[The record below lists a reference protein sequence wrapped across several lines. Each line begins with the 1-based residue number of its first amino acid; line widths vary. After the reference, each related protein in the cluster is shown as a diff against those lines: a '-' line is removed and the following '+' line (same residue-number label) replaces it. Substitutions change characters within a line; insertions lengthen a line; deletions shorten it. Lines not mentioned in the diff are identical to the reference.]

1 MSSDSPATP
10 PDSALTHQVAVEWL
24 LGANLVL
31 APLFR
36 SGQPAPAV
44 LGLEVLSIT
53 LLVLVG

>member
-1 MSSDSPATP
+1 
-10 PDSALTHQVAVEWL
+10 VEWL